1 MIRTLLAAQRWRLWL
16 IGLVLMWLAT
26 RFHEHG
32 HAWGDDFALYVNQ
45 ARGLVWG
52 NAGDVTADMQ
62 FSVANSA
69 YSTFSPIAYPWV
81 FPILL
86 MPIIAVADIDWS
98 LLKLVPTAGFA
109 LTAVALL
116 AIVRRIGSRRNATLV
131 ALAIAVNPVM
141 LGFTD
146 MVLSD
151 LVFSGIVML
160 TVYLLDRWVED
171 RPFSSEARMAMA
183 LGIVIALAI
192 HTRREGLAL
201 LPALAA
207 AQFVRVRRSRRRDA
221 PPDRDADTGMAR
233 VWMWAIGGAAAI
245 QVLLPAPVLNSTGT
259 SALDLENITFN
270 VKWYVSGF
278 AQLLGL
284 SDGGDSPIELLGSVT
299 AGQTLLI
306 LISVVTAIGVVD
318 GVASIFRREPNT
330 RAHHAVALLAITA
343 IVLIAPFREQRYL
356 FTIVPLF
363 LLNTVHGTRVLGRFY
378 RLERSFDWGLTIA
391 LACSLI
397 GNLTPTVA
405 NLDYHREYDYT
416 HWGPEHPSVVELFDA
431 VERITDQRD
440 VVVFFQARSMNLN
453 TGRLSIQG
461 NSESMMVERGDWYA
475 MERDSDYIQTP
486 LTQQRADELGFV
498 SVWENDRF
506 VLWRIPSDRRS
517 GSVGG

>member
-1 MIRTLLAAQRWRLWL
+1 VIRFLVANQRWRLWL
-16 IGLVLMWLAT
+16 ITAAVMWLAT
-26 RFHEHG
+26 RFHENGHG
-32 HAWGDDFALYVNQ
+32 WGDDFALYVNQ

-52 NAGDVTADMQ
+52 NTGDVTADMQ

-81 FPILL
+81 FPVLL
-86 MPIIAVADIDWS
+86 MPIVAVADIDWS
-98 LLKLVPTAGFA
+98 LLKLVPTTGFT

-116 AIVRRIGSRRNATLV
+116 VIARRVTSRRNA
-131 ALAIAVNPVM
+131 ALATLLIVVNPVL

-160 TVYLLDRWVED
+160 SIYLLDRWVEH
-171 RPFSSEARMAMA
+171 RPFASDARMAMA
-183 LGIVIALAI
+183 LGVVIALAI

-207 AQFVRVRRSRRRDA
+207 AQFIRARRSTRQGVASGHDKG
-221 PPDRDADTGMAR
+221 PKAR
-233 VWMWAIGGAAAI
+233 SVWIWALGSAFTI
-245 QVLLPAPVLNSTGT
+245 QVLLPAPILNSTGT

-270 VKWYVSGF
+270 VKWYVNSF
-278 AQLLGL
+278 AQLFGFN
-284 SDGGDSPIELLGSVT
+284 DGGDAPIEFLNSVT
-299 AGQTLLI
+299 AGQTVLI
-306 LISVVTAIGVVD
+306 LITLVTAIGIID
-318 GVASIFRREPNT
+318 GLASFFWREPKT
-330 RAHHAVALLAITA
+330 TAHHSIALIAVTM

-356 FTIVPLF
+356 FTVLPLF
-363 LLNTVHGTRVLGRFY
+363 LLNTIHGAKALGRLY
-378 RLERSFDWGLTIA
+378 RLDRTFDWGLTIA
-391 LACSLI
+391 LTCSLI
-397 GNLTPTVA
+397 GNLPPTVA
-405 NLDYHREYDYT
+405 SLDYHREYEYT
-416 HWGPEHPSVVELFDA
+416 HWGPADPSVIELFDA

-475 MERDSDYIQTP
+475 MERNSEYIQTP
-486 LTQQRADELGFV
+486 LTPERAEELRFV

-506 VLWRIPSDRRS
+506 ILWKIPSDRHTGS
-517 GSVGG
+517 GIG